1 MVSKPIFSRKGMTL
15 TEASKLTGI
24 PVRTLARWTPEPRE
38 DYLARVNEKRGR
50 VRELRAQG
58 LSMRAIANEIGCSVG
73 TVHRYGTVA
82 ALQAENSPL
91 ATGSSSVR
99 RGRGSTGRGAGLLC

>member
-1 MVSKPIFSRKGMTL
+1 
-15 TEASKLTGI
+15 
-24 PVRTLARWTPEPRE
+24 
-38 DYLARVNEKRGR
+38 
-50 VRELRAQG
+50 
-58 LSMRAIANEIGCSVG
+58 MRAIANEIGCSVG

-99 RGRGSTGRGAGLLC
+99 RGSGSTGRGAGLLC